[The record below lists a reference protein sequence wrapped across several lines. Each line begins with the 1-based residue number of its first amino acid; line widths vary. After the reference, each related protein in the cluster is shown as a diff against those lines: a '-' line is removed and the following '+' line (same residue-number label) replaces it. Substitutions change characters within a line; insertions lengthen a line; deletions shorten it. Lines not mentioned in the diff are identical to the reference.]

1 MALVLVGLD
10 VSSQVR
16 SVCKSLSAL
25 VASVWLLSCVKTRV
39 VLKQPRTRE
48 GLRTDVTFEVAD
60 VCLKVHR
67 QGRHADIELVA
78 DVASLCV
85 VRGKCL
91 VGLSVPRQ
99 VRG

>member
-10 VSSQVR
+10 VSPQVR

-25 VASVWLLSCVKTRV
+25 VASVWLLSRVKTRV

-48 GLRTDVTFEVAD
+48 GLRTDVTFEVTD
-60 VCLKVHR
+60 VCLKVHGK
-67 QGRHADIELVA
+67 GRHADIELVA
-78 DVASLCV
+78 DLASLRV
-85 VRGKCL
+85 VGRKRL

-99 VRG
+99 VGR

>member
-25 VASVWLLSCVKTRV
+25 VASVGLLSRVKTRV

-48 GLRTDVTFEVAD
+48 SLRTDVTLEVAD
-60 VCLKVHR
+60 VCLKVHGK
-67 QGRHADIELVA
+67 GRHADVELVA
-78 DVASLCV
+78 DVARLRCL
-85 VRGKCL
+85 RGEL
-91 VGLSVPRQ
+91 AVGLLVS
-99 VRG
+99 